1 MSFLDEAR
9 IIKDEDLEGIEDL
22 IESEGETLKLLSERY
37 SIINDEVWTNDPS
50 FSYSDDQAY
59 KFFSRLNKAQKRE
72 DIFLKLSM
80 VISSRYSED
89 KELLTLLKFAKSAL
103 KLRTDLNRLAECAVE
118 YAIFDLLD
126 EHDCASGA
134 LTRLEETDIK
144 NKSKGKPTHTFT
156 MALKVCEQ
164 YSRDNPKRLNTN
176 YCAQGIKTIM
186 GDILESL
193 MDKKINYLQLTS
205 KKPPNRDT
213 INRNVNKALKSLKL
227 GGYTR

>member
-1 MSFLDEAR
+1 MMSFLDEAR
-9 IIKDEDLEGIEDL
+9 IIEDEDLKEL
-22 IESEGETLKLLSERY
+22 IESDGKTLTLLSDRY
-37 SIINDEVWTNDPS
+37 SIQNNEAWTNDLN
-50 FSYSDDQAY
+50 FSYSDDQVS
-59 KFFSRLNKAQKRE
+59 KFCSRLRKAQKRE
-72 DIFLKLSM
+72 GIFLKLSK

-89 KELLTLLKFAKSAL
+89 KELSTLLNFAESAL
-103 KLRTDLNRLAECAVE
+103 NLRAGLNELAECAVE
-118 YAIFDLLD
+118 NVIFDLLE

-176 YCAQGIKTIM
+176 YCAQGIKTMI
-186 GDILESL
+186 GDILENQ
-193 MDKKINYLQLTS
+193 MDKKTNYLKLTS
-205 KKPPNRDT
+205 KKAPNRDT

-227 GGYTR
+227 GG